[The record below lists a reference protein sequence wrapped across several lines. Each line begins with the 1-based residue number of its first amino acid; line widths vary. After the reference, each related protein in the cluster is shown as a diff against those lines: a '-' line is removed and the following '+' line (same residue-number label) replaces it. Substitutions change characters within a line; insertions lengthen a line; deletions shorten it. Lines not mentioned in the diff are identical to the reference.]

1 MDKHKLQK
9 ETSPKSGDVFI
20 RHGSFERYSQLPQY
34 ETFKEFLS
42 NPDAFPLS
50 EKGKEEIKKVVE
62 LIPDKETISLIL
74 SSPYRRTEESARII
88 QEELLRQ
95 YQKEVPIKITELLR
109 EIDIPPDV
117 VSETEFYELLKK
129 GGAETIAD
137 AVFEK
142 WRAGQSGEL
151 PEEVEKR
158 AKDFLKYTRRVHKWT
173 LHEKIAVISHTSF
186 GRALRRVIGGRQI
199 TLPRKDDAILE
210 TGGHYFI

>member
-88 QEELLRQ
+88 TNETLL
-95 YQKEVPIKITELLR
+95 EVKNKMGLL
-109 EIDIPPDV
+109 
-117 VSETEFYELLKK
+117 
-129 GGAETIAD
+129 
-137 AVFEK
+137 
-142 WRAGQSGEL
+142 
-151 PEEVEKR
+151 
-158 AKDFLKYTRRVHKWT
+158 
-173 LHEKIAVISHTSF
+173 
-186 GRALRRVIGGRQI
+186 
-199 TLPRKDDAILE
+199 
-210 TGGHYFI
+210 